1 MINLICYIEQIRI
14 RASDR
19 HFRTGGGAVRREQVP
34 GPGPDGE
41 ERSSSPSSFPGKGT
55 GRRNRPGGGKPAR
68 PGKRGRGRAVAAGFA
83 DGGAA
88 DVLAPG
94 TRLAGLVTAVTGT
107 DGAMLG
113 TLTDQEVLG
122 VLGALQ
128 KMAAWAA
135 WGELVALAEFARRR
149 PAAGTGMAGA
159 RAAAEEAAWK
169 TGESWARMLDQAAH
183 ATAVTA
189 RLPKTLAALAQGRVS
204 AYKVRIIEAQTADLT
219 GP

>member
-1 MINLICYIEQIRI
+1 
-14 RASDR
+14 
-19 HFRTGGGAVRREQVP
+19 
-34 GPGPDGE
+34 
-41 ERSSSPSSFPGKGT
+41 
-55 GRRNRPGGGKPAR
+55 
-68 PGKRGRGRAVAAGFA
+68 VAAGFA

-94 TRLAGLVTAVTGT
+94 ARLAGLVTAVTGT
-107 DGAMLG
+107 NGAMLG

-135 WGELVALAEFARRR
+135 WGELLALAEFARRR

-169 TGESWARMLDQAAH
+169 TGESWARMLDPGGARRRGHRPAAEDPGR
-183 ATAVTA
+183 ACSGPDLGV
-189 RLPKTLAALAQGRVS
+189 QG
-204 AYKVRIIEAQTADLT
+204 ADHRGADR
-219 GP
+219 GPDRAGCGGGR